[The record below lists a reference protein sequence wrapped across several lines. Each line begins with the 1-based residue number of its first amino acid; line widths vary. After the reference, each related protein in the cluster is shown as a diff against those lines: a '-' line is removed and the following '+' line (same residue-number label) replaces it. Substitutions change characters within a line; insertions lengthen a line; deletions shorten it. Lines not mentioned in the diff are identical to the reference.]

1 MEKKNSFESEDGSYC
16 EEDEIGTN
24 EKENIN
30 SNDKEAEED
39 DPTKL
44 SNYVLIKAI
53 AQTLTTILEN
63 NKKMSNYKEMVKKQ
77 SKQAFSANSIP
88 NISIEDYLLRIQTY
102 ANMEKSTLIIS
113 LIFIDRLC
121 HTADVT
127 LTYYNIHRILFTSV
141 LISIKYNE
149 DSFYDNKYY
158 SEIAGVKLKE
168 LKLLEYSFISMVNFK
183 LYVSDEIYEKY
194 QNYLDNS
201 RQN

>member
-1 MEKKNSFESEDGSYC
+1 MDKRNSFESEGCSDC
-16 EEDEIGTN
+16 EEDEIVTKEKTN
-24 EKENIN
+24 N
-30 SNDKEAEED
+30 NDKEEEED

-44 SNYVLIKAI
+44 PNYVLIKAI

-63 NKKMSNYKEMVKKQ
+63 NKKMENYKEMVKKQ
-77 SKQAFSANSIP
+77 SKQVFSANLVP

-168 LKLLEYSFISMVNFK
+168 LKLLEYTFISMVDFK
-183 LYVSDEIYEKY
+183 FYVSDEIYEKY
-194 QNYLDNS
+194 QNYLDNYE
-201 RQN
+201 QH